1 MDELDFGVICLLL
14 GLGFEY
20 ECLENA
26 PHLFTSAPT
35 EMYPQLALHLRGSR
49 VKPVLPISA
58 FLVTSREHCD
68 VALFPLN

>member
-14 GLGFEY
+14 GLGFEG

-49 VKPVLPISA
+49 VFFANLSLPCHFA
-58 FLVTSREHCD
+58 
-68 VALFPLN
+68 